1 MKKLIF
7 NKTWLYLFALV
18 SATFTSC
25 LKDEGYENGE
35 YGLKDVEGN
44 EFVSIPKASKANSIN
59 VLAVETKEEPQEL
72 SLFEVSYDFVNP
84 SSAPITVTVAVNNTL
99 VTNYNSGNAAD
110 AVDYEVLPQAAY
122 TLPSMTLTIPA
133 GARLSE
139 SLKMVLNT
147 NSIDPSKVYAI
158 GFSIESVSPSSI
170 KLPANLKNVI
180 MAFAVKNRYD
190 GRYTL
195 RGYHN
200 RDPYTFPYETE
211 IHLVTNGPNEVY
223 FYWPEAESQ
232 GHPIGVGPNNA
243 LSWYGSAISPSI
255 KFDLATNKVTE
266 VYNMGGATVI
276 TLFTGAGSRES
287 KWDPDTRNIVVDWNY
302 ANNPLRAFF
311 DDLEYIGP
319 RP

>member
-7 NKTWLYLFALV
+7 NKNWFYLFALV

-25 LKDEGYENGE
+25 LKDDGYENGE

-44 EFVSIPKASKANSIN
+44 EFVSIPKASKTNTIN
-59 VLAVETKEEPQEL
+59 VLAVEAKAQPQEL
-72 SLFEVSYDFVNP
+72 SLFEVSYDYVNP
-84 SSAPITVTVAVNNTL
+84 ASSPITVTVGVNNAL
-99 VTNYNSGNAAD
+99 VTNYNANNGAAD
-110 AVDYEVLPQAAY
+110 TDYEVLPQAAY
-122 TLPSMTLTIPA
+122 TMSSMTVTVPA

-139 SLKMVLNT
+139 SLKMTLNT
-147 NSIDPSKVYAI
+147 NAIDPSNVYAI
-158 GFSIESVSPSSI
+158 GFTIESVSNPSI
-170 KLPANLKNVI
+170 KIPSNLKNVI
-180 MAFAVKNRYD
+180 IAFAIKNKYD

-223 FYWPEAESQ
+223 FYWPEAESV

-243 LSWYGSAISPSI
+243 LSWYGPAISPSI
-255 KFDLATNKVTE
+255 IFDPATDKVSS
-266 VYNMGGATVI
+266 VYNMAGGTVI
-276 TLFTGAGSRES
+276 TLFTGPGSRES
-287 KWDPDTRNIVVDWNY
+287 KWDAATKGITVDWNY